1 MVCSALPR
9 CTYSPAWEST
19 VGSELSETLSRT
31 NAPEQSVCRAY
42 WHSGSSMVSCKA
54 PTAATSPLREEKS
67 EVCSSMRSV
76 ISSER
81 WTPMTETF
89 RHREVISERKAP
101 IWKVRAF
108 SVSARGLLSC
118 PSRSRA
124 TNSTASSRSAN
135 APMYRNSRRRME
147 GCACFSFES
156 RKPGIFL
163 RPPSRCSRFFQ
174 RMEQNKAQ
182 ASSAS
187 ASMSSPAA
195 ARLGSSCWSWR
206 RPS

>member
-1 MVCSALPR
+1 MA
-9 CTYSPAWEST
+9 
-19 VGSELSETLSRT
+19 
-31 NAPEQSVCRAY
+31 
-42 WHSGSSMVSCKA
+42 SCKA
-54 PTAATSPLREEKS
+54 PTASTSPLREEKS
-67 EVCSSMRSV
+67 EVCSSMMAV
-76 ISSER
+76 ISCER
-81 WTPMTETF
+81 CTPMTETF
-89 RHREVISERKAP
+89 RHREDISERKAP
-101 IWKVRAF
+101 IWKDRAF

-124 TNSTASSRSAN
+124 TNNAASSKTAN

-156 RKPGIFL
+156 KKLGMGL
-163 RPPSRCSRFFQ
+163 HPPFRCSRFFQ
-174 RMEQNKAQ
+174 RIEQNNAQ
-182 ASSAS
+182 VSSAS